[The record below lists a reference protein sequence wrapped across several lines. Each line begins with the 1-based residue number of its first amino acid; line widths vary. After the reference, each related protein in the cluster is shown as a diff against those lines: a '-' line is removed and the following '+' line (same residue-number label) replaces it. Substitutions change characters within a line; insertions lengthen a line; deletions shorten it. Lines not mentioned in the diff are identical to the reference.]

1 MRRALITTIGTTVGL
16 AAVLSYKSGGAI
28 GRSRVAVSAG
38 QGALAPAATSPTTSP
53 TTSPALATTSPAST
67 GPTTLPATGSPATS
81 LPATSPQTSVVPST
95 TVPST
100 TTVPAQPAQYTG
112 DDVQYR
118 YGDIV
123 VQITVAGNRIT
134 KITIPQ
140 ESATDPRSQSIND
153 QAIPILTS
161 EALAAQNLQFDVVSG
176 ATYTSDAFAQ
186 SMQAALSKAGR

>member
-53 TTSPALATTSPAST
+53 APAPATTSPAST